1 MLKTDI
7 KVGELVEIKN
17 KDLVNNGLRLFIY
30 EIKESGGSVIVQLG
44 MKLNQVSEHDGEY
57 LIMPLG
63 INVPIEW
70 VEKV

>member
-1 MLKTDI
+1 MLKTDL

-30 EIKESGGSVIVQLG
+30 EIKESGGCVIVQLG